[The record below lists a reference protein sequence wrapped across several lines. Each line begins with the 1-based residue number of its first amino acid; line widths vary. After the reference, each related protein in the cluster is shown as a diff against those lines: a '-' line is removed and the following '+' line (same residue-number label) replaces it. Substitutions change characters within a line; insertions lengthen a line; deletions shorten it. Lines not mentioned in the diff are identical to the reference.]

1 MSSPCGRPSSLTPS
15 SVTEVSLVPE
25 PVRECPREFPRGREA
40 SKNRAVCEEGIV
52 EVNGNDNSGGGGGGD
67 DIGGGAAG
75 GSTEAALG
83 LPTTDGWCWVRFAG
97 RVEVRLSVACLLL
110 GDKSVSVD
118 AA

>member
-1 MSSPCGRPSSLTPS
+1 MPS

-25 PVRECPREFPRGREA
+25 PVRAWPTEFPRGRA
-40 SKNRAVCEEGIV
+40 TSKNRAVCEGGIV
-52 EVNGNDNSGGGGGGD
+52 EVKGIDDSGGGGGGGE

-83 LPTTDGWCWVRFAG
+83 LPTTDWCWLRFTG
-97 RVEVRLSVACLLL
+97 RVQVRLRVACLLL
-110 GDKSVSVD
+110 GDESMSVE